1 MERLG
6 GFLPVPY
13 VQELAKKPMA
23 VVPPIY
29 MRPKG
34 DTPTI
39 SNGTLNSKIPVINMQ
54 SLYSEESM
62 DSELAKLD
70 FACKQSGLFQKEI
83 KEFFYLSMEEKK
95 KYWQYPGEVEG
106 FGQAS
111 FLTIKDEELTG
122 FFENGMQ
129 SLRMND
135 YPLYPVTPL
144 PNNLNLAI
152 LIDKGE

>member
-1 MERLG
+1 MDRLG

-39 SNGTLNSKIPVINMQ
+39 SNDTLNSKIPVINMR

-62 DSELAKLD
+62 DSELAKARLCLQRIGALPGK
-70 FACKQSGLFQKEI
+70 FLFQ
-83 KEFFYLSMEEKK
+83 S
-95 KYWQYPGEVEG
+95 
-106 FGQAS
+106 
-111 FLTIKDEELTG
+111 
-122 FFENGMQ
+122 
-129 SLRMND
+129 
-135 YPLYPVTPL
+135 
-144 PNNLNLAI
+144 
-152 LIDKGE
+152 

>member
-1 MERLG
+1 MDRLG

-39 SNGTLNSKIPVINMQ
+39 SNDTLNSKIPVINMQ

-70 FACKQSGLFQKEI
+70 FACKKLGLFQVN
-83 KEFFYLSMEEKK
+83 FFFKVSTCL
-95 KYWQYPGEVEG
+95 
-106 FGQAS
+106 
-111 FLTIKDEELTG
+111 
-122 FFENGMQ
+122 
-129 SLRMND
+129 
-135 YPLYPVTPL
+135 
-144 PNNLNLAI
+144 
-152 LIDKGE
+152 

>member
-1 MERLG
+1 MDRLG

-70 FACKQSGLFQKEI
+70 FACKQSGLFQVN
-83 KEFFYLSMEEKK
+83 FFFKVSTCL
-95 KYWQYPGEVEG
+95 
-106 FGQAS
+106 
-111 FLTIKDEELTG
+111 
-122 FFENGMQ
+122 
-129 SLRMND
+129 
-135 YPLYPVTPL
+135 
-144 PNNLNLAI
+144 
-152 LIDKGE
+152 